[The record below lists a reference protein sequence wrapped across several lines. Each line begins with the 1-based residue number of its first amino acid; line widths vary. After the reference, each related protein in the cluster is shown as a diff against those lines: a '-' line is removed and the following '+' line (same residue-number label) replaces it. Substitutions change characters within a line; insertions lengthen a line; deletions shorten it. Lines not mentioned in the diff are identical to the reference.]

1 MKSYYD
7 LNNLISAKFVE
18 YESGA
23 LEVKIGNTVEKFPN
37 PDVSTACHV
46 IGLIET
52 IKQSKGLWEALIGEA
67 DEADEADALKDL
79 HDYIKDCMDLREQIC
94 VRDTPLRFEVSNGV
108 TLNVTDKNVL
118 TLAYIFLSEDDDE
131 GQKRLKEY
139 YINALKNA

>member
-52 IKQSKGLWEALIGEA
+52 IKRSKGLWEALIGEA
-67 DEADEADALKDL
+67 DEANALKDL
-79 HDYIKDCMDLREQIC
+79 HDYIKDCMDLREQVFVQGIM
-94 VRDTPLRFEVSNGV
+94 LQFEVSNGV

-118 TLAYIFLSEDDDE
+118 TLAHIFLSEDDDE

>member
-7 LNNLISAKFVE
+7 LNNLMSAKFVE

-67 DEADEADALKDL
+67 DEANALKDL
-79 HDYIKDCMDLREQIC
+79 HDYIKDCMDLREQVC
-94 VRDTPLRFEVSNGV
+94 VRGTALRFEVSDGV
-108 TLNVTDKNVL
+108 ALNVTDKNVI
-118 TLAYIFLSEDDDE
+118 TLACLFFSGDDE
-131 GQKRLKEY
+131 NGVKRLKEY

>member
-7 LNNLISAKFVE
+7 LNTLMSAKFVE

-67 DEADEADALKDL
+67 DEAELCALKDL
-79 HDYIKDCMDLREQIC
+79 HDYIKDCMDLHEQAS
-94 VRDTPLRFEVSNGV
+94 VKDMMLQFEMGNGV
-108 TLNVTDKNVL
+108 TLNVTDENVL
-118 TLAYIFLSEDDDE
+118 TLAYILLSEGDDE
-131 GQKRLKEY
+131 GKKRLKEY
-139 YINALKNA
+139 YVNLLKN

>member
-67 DEADEADALKDL
+67 DEANALKDL
-79 HDYIKDCMDLREQIC
+79 HDYIKDCMDLHEQVFVQGIMMQ
-94 VRDTPLRFEVSNGV
+94 FEVSNGV

-118 TLAYIFLSEDDDE
+118 TLAHIFLSEDDDE

>member
-1 MKSYYD
+1 MKNYYD
-7 LNNLISAKFVE
+7 LNTLMSAKFVE
-18 YESGA
+18 YENGA

-67 DEADEADALKDL
+67 DEADALKGL
-79 HDYIKDCMDLREQIC
+79 HDYIKDCMDLREQVC
-94 VRDTPLRFEVSNGV
+94 VRDMALRFEVSNGV
-108 TLNVTDKNVL
+108 TLNVTDKNMITL
-118 TLAYIFLSEDDDE
+118 TYLFSENDE
-131 GQKRLKEY
+131 DGAKRLKEY

>member
-7 LNNLISAKFVE
+7 LNILMSAKFVE
-18 YESGA
+18 YENGA
-23 LEVKIGNTVEKFPN
+23 LEVKIGNTIERFPN

-67 DEADEADALKDL
+67 DEADALKGL

-94 VRDTPLRFEVSNGV
+94 VRDMALRLEVSNGV
-108 TLNVTDKNVL
+108 ALNVTDKNVITL
-118 TLAYIFLSEDDDE
+118 TYLFFSENDE
-131 GQKRLKEY
+131 NGVKRLKEY

>member
-7 LNNLISAKFVE
+7 LNTLMSAKFVE

-67 DEADEADALKDL
+67 DEADALKGL
-79 HDYIKDCMDLREQIC
+79 HDYVKDCMDLREQVC
-94 VRDTPLRFEVSNGV
+94 VRDMALRFEVSNGV
-108 TLNVTDKNVL
+108 ALNVTDKNVITL
-118 TLAYIFLSEDDDE
+118 TYLFSENDE
-131 GQKRLKEY
+131 DGAKRLKEY

>member
-1 MKSYYD
+1 M
-7 LNNLISAKFVE
+7 SAKFVE
-18 YESGA
+18 YENGA

-67 DEADEADALKDL
+67 DEADALKDL
-79 HDYIKDCMDLREQIC
+79 HDYVKDCMDLHEQVFVQGIM
-94 VRDTPLRFEVSNGV
+94 LQFEVSNGV

-118 TLAYIFLSEDDDE
+118 TLAHIFISEDDDE

>member
-7 LNNLISAKFVE
+7 LNTLMSAKFVE
-18 YESGA
+18 YENGA
-23 LEVKIGNTVEKFPN
+23 LEVKIGNTIEMFLN

-67 DEADEADALKDL
+67 DEADADAFKGL

-94 VRDTPLRFEVSNGV
+94 ARDTPLRFEVSNGV
-108 TLNVTDKNVL
+108 ALNVTDKNVI
-118 TLAYIFLSEDDDE
+118 TLACLFSLESDE
-131 GQKRLKEY
+131 NRVKRLKEY

>member
-7 LNNLISAKFVE
+7 LNTLMSAKFVE

-23 LEVKIGNTVEKFPN
+23 LEVKIGNTVEKFPS

-67 DEADEADALKDL
+67 DEADALKGL
-79 HDYIKDCMDLREQIC
+79 HDYIKDCMDLREQVC
-94 VRDTPLRFEVSNGV
+94 VRDMALRLEVSNGV
-108 TLNVTDKNVL
+108 ALNVTDKNVITL
-118 TLAYIFLSEDDDE
+118 TYLFFSENDE
-131 GQKRLKEY
+131 DGVKRLKEY

>member
-1 MKSYYD
+1 MKNYYD
-7 LNNLISAKFVE
+7 LNTLMSAKFVE

-67 DEADEADALKDL
+67 DEANALKGL
-79 HDYIKDCMDLREQIC
+79 HDYIKDCMDLHEQ
-94 VRDTPLRFEVSNGV
+94 VSVKDRVLQFEMGNGV
-108 TLNVTDKNVL
+108 ALNVTDENVITL
-118 TLAYIFLSEDDDE
+118 TYLFFSENDE
-131 GQKRLKEY
+131 NGVKRLKKY
-139 YINALKNA
+139 YINALQNA

>member
-1 MKSYYD
+1 M
-7 LNNLISAKFVE
+7 SAKFVE
-18 YESGA
+18 YENGA

-67 DEADEADALKDL
+67 DEADALKDL
-79 HDYIKDCMDLREQIC
+79 HDYIKDCMDLHEQAS
-94 VRDTPLRFEVSNGV
+94 VKDMMLQFEMGNGV
-108 TLNVTDKNVL
+108 TLNVTDKNVITL
-118 TLAYIFLSEDDDE
+118 TYLFFSENDE
-131 GQKRLKEY
+131 DRVKRLKEY

>member
-1 MKSYYD
+1 MKNYYD
-7 LNNLISAKFVE
+7 LNTLMSAKFVE

-52 IKQSKGLWEALIGEA
+52 IKQSKGLWEALIGEV
-67 DEADEADALKDL
+67 DEAEALKDL

-94 VRDTPLRFEVSNGV
+94 VWDKPLRFEVSNGV
-108 TLNVTDKNVL
+108 TLNVTDKNVVIL
-118 TLAYIFLSEDDDE
+118 TCLFFSENDDE

>member
-18 YESGA
+18 YENGA
-23 LEVKIGNTVEKFPN
+23 LEVKIGNTIERFLN

-67 DEADEADALKDL
+67 DEAEALKDL
-79 HDYIKDCMDLREQIC
+79 HDYVKDCMDLREQVFVQGIMMQ
-94 VRDTPLRFEVSNGV
+94 FEVSNGV

-118 TLAYIFLSEDDDE
+118 ALARIFLSEDDDE

>member
-7 LNNLISAKFVE
+7 LNTLMSAKFVE

-52 IKQSKGLWEALIGEA
+52 IKRSKGLWEALIGEA
-67 DEADEADALKDL
+67 DEANALQGL
-79 HDYIKDCMDLREQIC
+79 HDYIKDCMDLHEQ
-94 VRDTPLRFEVSNGV
+94 VFVQGSMMQFEVSNGV

-118 TLAYIFLSEDDDE
+118 TLAQIFLSEDDDE

>member
-1 MKSYYD
+1 MKNYYD
-7 LNNLISAKFVE
+7 LNTLMSAKFVE
-18 YESGA
+18 YENGA
-23 LEVKIGNTVEKFPN
+23 LEVKIGNTIERFLN

-67 DEADEADALKDL
+67 DEAEALKDL
-79 HDYIKDCMDLREQIC
+79 HDYVKDCMDLREQVY
-94 VRDTPLRFEVSNGV
+94 VRDMTLQFEVSNGV
-108 TLNVTDKNVL
+108 ALNVTDKNVL

>member
-1 MKSYYD
+1 MKNYYD
-7 LNNLISAKFVE
+7 LNTLMSAKFVE

-67 DEADEADALKDL
+67 DEADALKGL
-79 HDYIKDCMDLREQIC
+79 HDYIKDCMDLREQVC
-94 VRDTPLRFEVSNGV
+94 VRDMALRFEVSNGV
-108 TLNVTDKNVL
+108 ALNVTDKNVITL
-118 TLAYIFLSEDDDE
+118 TYLFSENDE
-131 GQKRLKEY
+131 DGAKRLKEY

>member
-1 MKSYYD
+1 MKNYYD
-7 LNNLISAKFVE
+7 LNTLMSAKFVE

-67 DEADEADALKDL
+67 DEANALKDL
-79 HDYIKDCMDLREQIC
+79 HDYIKDCMDLHEQVFVHGIMMQ
-94 VRDTPLRFEVSNGV
+94 FEVSNGV

-118 TLAYIFLSEDDDE
+118 TLAHIFLSEDDDE

>member
-1 MKSYYD
+1 MKNYYD
-7 LNNLISAKFVE
+7 LNTLMSAKFVE
-18 YESGA
+18 YENGA

-67 DEADEADALKDL
+67 DEADALKDL
-79 HDYIKDCMDLREQIC
+79 HDYVKNCMDLREQVY
-94 VRDTPLRFEVSNGV
+94 VRDMTLRFEVSKGV
-108 TLNVTDKNVL
+108 TLNATDKNVITL
-118 TLAYIFLSEDDDE
+118 TYLFSGNDE
-131 GQKRLKEY
+131 NRVKRLKEY

>member
-1 MKSYYD
+1 M
-7 LNNLISAKFVE
+7 SAKFVE
-18 YESGA
+18 YENGA

-52 IKQSKGLWEALIGEA
+52 IKQSKGLWEALTGGT
-67 DEADEADALKDL
+67 DEAELCALKDL
-79 HDYIKDCMDLREQIC
+79 HDYIKDCMDLHEQ
-94 VRDTPLRFEVSNGV
+94 VSVQGVTLQFEMGNSV

-118 TLAYIFLSEDDDE
+118 TLAYILLSEGDGE

-139 YINALKNA
+139 YINMLKNA

>member
-7 LNNLISAKFVE
+7 LSTLMSAKFVE

-67 DEADEADALKDL
+67 DEAEALKDL
-79 HDYIKDCMDLREQIC
+79 HDYVKDCMDLHEQVFVQGIM
-94 VRDTPLRFEVSNGV
+94 LQFEVGNGV

-118 TLAYIFLSEDDDE
+118 TLAHIFFSENDE
-131 GQKRLKEY
+131 NGVKRLKEY

>member
-67 DEADEADALKDL
+67 DEAEALKDL
-79 HDYIKDCMDLREQIC
+79 HDYVKDCMDLREQVFVQGIM
-94 VRDTPLRFEVSNGV
+94 LQFEVSNGV

>member
-7 LNNLISAKFVE
+7 LNTLMSAKFVE
-18 YESGA
+18 YENGA
-23 LEVKIGNTVEKFPN
+23 LEVKIENTIERFPS

-67 DEADEADALKDL
+67 DEADALKGL
-79 HDYIKDCMDLREQIC
+79 HDYIKDCMDLREQVC
-94 VRDTPLRFEVSNGV
+94 VRDMALRLEVSNGV
-108 TLNVTDKNVL
+108 TLNVTDKNVITL
-118 TLAYIFLSEDDDE
+118 TYLFSENDE
-131 GQKRLKEY
+131 DGVKRLKEY

>member
-67 DEADEADALKDL
+67 DEANALKDL
-79 HDYIKDCMDLREQIC
+79 HDYIKDCMDLREQVSVQGIM
-94 VRDTPLRFEVSNGV
+94 LQFEVSNGV

>member
-1 MKSYYD
+1 MKNYYD
-7 LNNLISAKFVE
+7 LNTLMSAKFVE

-67 DEADEADALKDL
+67 DEANALKDL
-79 HDYIKDCMDLREQIC
+79 HDYIKDCMDLHEQVFVQGIMMQ
-94 VRDTPLRFEVSNGV
+94 FEVSNGV

-118 TLAYIFLSEDDDE
+118 TLAHIFLSEDDDE
-131 GQKRLKEY
+131 RQKRLKEY

>member
-1 MKSYYD
+1 MKNYYD
-7 LNNLISAKFVE
+7 LNTLMSAKFVE

-46 IGLIET
+46 IGLTET

-67 DEADEADALKDL
+67 DEAEALKDL
-79 HDYIKDCMDLREQIC
+79 HDYVKDCMDLREQVFVQGIM
-94 VRDTPLRFEVSNGV
+94 LQFEVSNGV

-131 GQKRLKEY
+131 GQERLKEY

>member
-1 MKSYYD
+1 MKNYYD
-7 LNNLISAKFVE
+7 LNTLMSAKFVE

-23 LEVKIGNTVEKFPN
+23 LEVKIGNTIERFLN

-67 DEADEADALKDL
+67 DEANALKDL
-79 HDYIKDCMDLREQIC
+79 HDYIKDCMDLREQVC
-94 VRDTPLRFEVSNGV
+94 VRDMALRFEVSNGV
-108 TLNVTDKNVL
+108 ALNVTDKNVIAL
-118 TLAYIFLSEDDDE
+118 TYIFFSENDE
-131 GQKRLKEY
+131 DGVKRLKEY

>member
-7 LNNLISAKFVE
+7 LNILMSAKFVE
-18 YESGA
+18 YENGA
-23 LEVKIGNTVEKFPN
+23 LEVKIGNTIERFLN
-37 PDVSTACHV
+37 PDVSTACRV

-67 DEADEADALKDL
+67 DEADALKDL
-79 HDYIKDCMDLREQIC
+79 HDYIKDCMDLREQVFVQGIMMQ
-94 VRDTPLRFEVSNGV
+94 FEVSNGV

-118 TLAYIFLSEDDDE
+118 ALVHIFLSEDDDE

>member
-7 LNNLISAKFVE
+7 LNSLLTAKFVE
-18 YESGA
+18 YENGQF
-23 LEVKIGNTVEKFPN
+23 EVKIGNTVEKFPN

-67 DEADEADALKDL
+67 DEAEALKDL
-79 HDYIKDCMDLREQIC
+79 HDYVKDCMDLREQVC
-94 VRDTPLRFEVSNGV
+94 VRDTPLWLEVSNGV
-108 TLNVTDKNVL
+108 ALNVTDKNVITL
-118 TLAYIFLSEDDDE
+118 TYLFFSENDKN
-131 GQKRLKEY
+131 GVKRLKEY

>member
-1 MKSYYD
+1 MKNYYD
-7 LNNLISAKFVE
+7 LNTLMSAKFVE

-67 DEADEADALKDL
+67 DEANALKDL
-79 HDYIKDCMDLREQIC
+79 HDYIKDCMDLREQVSVQGIMMQ
-94 VRDTPLRFEVSNGV
+94 FEVGNGV

-118 TLAYIFLSEDDDE
+118 ALVHIFLSEGDE
-131 GQKRLKEY
+131 KGQERLKEY

>member
-7 LNNLISAKFVE
+7 LNTLMSAKFVE

-52 IKQSKGLWEALIGEA
+52 IKQSKGLWEVLIGEA
-67 DEADEADALKDL
+67 DEANALKDL
-79 HDYIKDCMDLREQIC
+79 HDYIKDCMDLREQVSVQGIMMQ
-94 VRDTPLRFEVSNGV
+94 FEVGNGV

-118 TLAYIFLSEDDDE
+118 ALVHIFLSKGDE
-131 GQKRLKEY
+131 KGQERLKEY

>member
-1 MKSYYD
+1 MKNYYD
-7 LNNLISAKFVE
+7 LNTLMSAKFVE

-67 DEADEADALKDL
+67 DEAEALKDL
-79 HDYIKDCMDLREQIC
+79 HDYVKDCMDLREQVFVQGIM
-94 VRDTPLRFEVSNGV
+94 LQFEVSNGV

-118 TLAYIFLSEDDDE
+118 TLAHIFLSEDDDE

>member
-7 LNNLISAKFVE
+7 LYNLMSAKFVE

-46 IGLIET
+46 IGLVET
-52 IKQSKGLWEALIGEA
+52 IKQSKGLWEALIGKA
-67 DEADEADALKDL
+67 DEAEALKDL
-79 HDYIKDCMDLREQIC
+79 HDYIKDCMDLREHIC
-94 VRDTPLRFEVSNGV
+94 VWDTPLQFEVSNDV
-108 TLNVTDKNVL
+108 TLNVTDKNVI
-118 TLAYIFLSEDDDE
+118 TLAHLFFLVDDE
-131 GQKRLKEY
+131 NVVKRLKEY

>member
-1 MKSYYD
+1 MKSYFD
-7 LNNLISAKFVE
+7 LNTIMSAKFVE

-23 LEVKIGNTVEKFPN
+23 LEVKIGNTVEKFPS

-67 DEADEADALKDL
+67 DEAEALKDL
-79 HDYIKDCMDLREQIC
+79 HDYVKDCMDLREQVFVQGI
-94 VRDTPLRFEVSNGV
+94 VLQFEVSNGV

>member
-7 LNNLISAKFVE
+7 LNSLLTAKFVE
-18 YESGA
+18 YENGQF
-23 LEVKIGNTVEKFPN
+23 EVKIGNTVEKFPN

-67 DEADEADALKDL
+67 DEADALKDL
-79 HDYIKDCMDLREQIC
+79 HDYIKDCMDLREQVC
-94 VRDTPLRFEVSNGV
+94 VRDMALRFEVSNGV

-118 TLAYIFLSEDDDE
+118 TLAHIFLSEGDDE

-139 YINALKNA
+139 YINMLKNE

>member
-7 LNNLISAKFVE
+7 LNILMSAKFVE
-18 YESGA
+18 YENGA
-23 LEVKIGNTVEKFPN
+23 LEVKIGNTIERFLN

-67 DEADEADALKDL
+67 DEADALKGL
-79 HDYIKDCMDLREQIC
+79 HDYIKGCMDLREQVC
-94 VRDTPLRFEVSNGV
+94 VRDMALRLEVSNGV
-108 TLNVTDKNVL
+108 ALNVTDKNVITL
-118 TLAYIFLSEDDDE
+118 TYLFFSENDKN
-131 GQKRLKEY
+131 GVKRLKEY